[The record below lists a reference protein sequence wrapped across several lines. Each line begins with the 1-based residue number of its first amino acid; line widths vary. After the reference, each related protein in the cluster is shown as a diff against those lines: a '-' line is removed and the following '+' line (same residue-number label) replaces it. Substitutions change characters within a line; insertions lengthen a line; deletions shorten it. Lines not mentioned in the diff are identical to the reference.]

1 MKMKNIE
8 VKIKKISPEAI
19 IPTYASAGSS
29 GADLYSVVNE
39 NIEPGASSLISCG
52 IAMEIPAGFEAQ
64 IRPRSGI
71 ALNNNVSILNTP
83 GTIDSDYRGEIK
95 VILKNFGNK
104 VFRVKK
110 GMRIAQMVFSK
121 VQRTEFRLV
130 EKLNESQRGGGGF
143 GHTDE

>member
-1 MKMKNIE
+1 MKDIE

-19 IPTYASAGSS
+19 IPTYASPGSS

-39 NIEPGASSLISCG
+39 IIEPGESSLIPCG
-52 IAMEIPAGFEAQ
+52 FAMEIPEGFEAQ

-71 ALNNNVSILNTP
+71 ALKDGVSILNTP

-95 VILKNFGNK
+95 VILKNFGSK

-110 GMRIAQMVFSK
+110 GMRIGQMVFSRI
-121 VQRTEFRLV
+121 QRTEFKLV
-130 EKLNESQRGGGGF
+130 DKLEESRRGTGGF
-143 GHTDE
+143 GHSDK